1 MVGLQA
7 PSETWH
13 GPSNWALHPTDFT
26 MNNSNKLITLI
37 LVAATAGLASFG
49 LANTEFVARLPLEAF
64 LGITVSLSLVRFA
77 FSDYARRP
85 KPLSLAPVLRPA
97 APRTVR
103 VSACV
108 ERIAA

>member
-1 MVGLQA
+1 
-7 PSETWH
+7 
-13 GPSNWALHPTDFT
+13 
-26 MNNSNKLITLI
+26 MNNSNKLVSLI

-49 LANTEFVARLPLEAF
+49 LANTEFAARLPLEAF
-64 LGITVSLSLVRFA
+64 LGITVSLGLLRVA

-85 KPLSLAPVLRPA
+85 KPLTIAPVLRPV

-108 ERIAA
+108 ERVAA

>member
-1 MVGLQA
+1 
-7 PSETWH
+7 
-13 GPSNWALHPTDFT
+13 
-26 MNNSNKLITLI
+26 MNHSNKFLSLI

-64 LGITVSLSLVRFA
+64 LGATVSLGLLRLA
-77 FSDYARRP
+77 FSDYARQP
-85 KPLSLAPVLRPA
+85 KPLTLAPVLRPA